1 VSGEFTWLSWTL
13 VALAAIAVLAIW
25 WIRRRGRPF
34 MTGDV
39 FRASRLSSGNRLF
52 PTQVAITPTSVVQY
66 KPRWF
71 GKQEQTIHIA
81 HVASVNINT
90 GLLLSNVLIETSGG
104 SDPIACHGHRKADAV
119 KMKELIERYQ
129 TAHYREFG
137 PPGAAPGPVAGR
149 PVDPKP
155 IGR

>member
-1 VSGEFTWLSWTL
+1 VSWTL
-13 VALAAIAVLAIW
+13 LVLAAIAVLVIW
-25 WIRRRGRPF
+25 WISRKGRPF
-34 MTGDV
+34 TTGDV
-39 FRASRLSSGNRLF
+39 FRASRLSSGNHLF

-66 KPRWF
+66 KPRWV
-71 GKQEQTIHIA
+71 GKQEQTIHMA

-119 KMKELIERYQ
+119 RMKELIERYQ

-137 PPGAAPGPVAGR
+137 SPGAAPGPAPGR
-149 PVDPKP
+149 PVGPKP